1 MSQHLP
7 PVTRGSRRSVRRNI
21 RTLAAVAVTSM
32 SLVLTAC
39 GSDSGGSS
47 SADNPSSSNS
57 GGVEEARLAA
67 QAATVVP
74 TTISVTE
81 PITAPIP
88 TGKRIAYISCGVPAC
103 NTMAEV
109 ATEAAAE
116 LGWQVTTIQATSAPA
131 DIQNAM
137 QQAIRENYD
146 GVMYAGF
153 TKESFR
159 RELDQLASKGV
170 PVVAVS
176 TVDPVGD
183 GITAVILPAE
193 RGAVTGAL
201 GAQYIIAE
209 SEGKA
214 NVGLI
219 NLPAFKTIEILTDGF
234 KSTLETQCPDC
245 TYAQEDLPNTVFSK
259 GDGPARV
266 VAFLRAN
273 PEIDWLFLSNDA
285 LAVGLPSALK
295 SAGLADKVKIG
306 GAIGGTTNLEMIN
319 EGQQAF
325 TVPTPLVDIVWQ
337 QTDAMARHFAGQS
350 VDASMKPTPDVVW
363 NEKTIPADISSF
375 PPIVPTVK
383 EQFTALWGK

>member
-7 PVTRGSRRSVRRNI
+7 LVARGRRHPDRRNL
-21 RTLAAVAVTSM
+21 RTLAAVAITSM
-32 SLVLTAC
+32 SLVLAAC
-39 GSDSGGSS
+39 GSDSDEGSS
-47 SADNPSSSNS
+47 SDNPSSSNAS
-57 GGVEEARLAA
+57 GVEEAKIAA
-67 QAATVVP
+67 QEATIVP
-74 TTISVTE
+74 TKIAVTE

-103 NTMAEV
+103 NTQAEI

-131 DIQNAM
+131 DVQNAM

-159 RELDQLASKGV
+159 RELSQLSSKGV

-176 TVDPVGD
+176 TEDPVGD
-183 GITAVILPAE
+183 GITAVVRPAE
-193 RGAVTGAL
+193 EGTGAGAL
-201 GAQYIIAE
+201 GAQYIIAQ
-209 SEGKA
+209 SDGKA

-219 NLPAFKTIEILTDGF
+219 NLPAFKTIEILTEGF
-234 KSTLETQCPDC
+234 KSTLESQCPDC
-245 TYAQEDLPNTVFSK
+245 TYTQEDLPNTVFSK
-259 GDGPARV
+259 GDGPARI

-273 PEIDWLFLSNDA
+273 PKIDWLFLSNDA

-306 GAIGGTTNLEMIN
+306 GAIGGTTNLAMIK
-319 EGQQAF
+319 EGQQSYS
-325 TVPTPLVDIVWQ
+325 VPTPLVDIVWQ
-337 QTDAMARHFAGQS
+337 QTDAMARHFAGQP
-350 VDASMKPTPDVVW
+350 VEASMKPTPRVVW
-363 NEKTIPADISSF
+363 TEETIPADISSF
-375 PPIVPTVK
+375 PAIVPTVR
-383 EQFTALWGK
+383 EQYTALWGK

>member
-7 PVTRGSRRSVRRNI
+7 LITDGRRRSRRLTS

-32 SLVLTAC
+32 SLVIAAC
-39 GSDSGGSS
+39 GSSSDDSGSS
-47 SADNPSSSNS
+47 GATASS
-57 GGVEEARLAA
+57 GGGGVAEAKAAA
-67 QAATVVP
+67 QAATTVP
-74 TTISVTE
+74 TTIAVTE

-103 NTMAEV
+103 NTQAEI
-109 ATEAAAE
+109 AGEAAAK

-131 DIQNAM
+131 DVQNAM

-159 RELDQLASKGV
+159 RELGQLAAKNV

-176 TVDPVGD
+176 TEDPVGE
-183 GITAVILPAE
+183 GITAVVRPASE
-193 RGAVTGAL
+193 GTASGAL
-201 GAQYIIAE
+201 GAQFIIAE

-219 NLPAFKTIEILTDGF
+219 NLPAFKTIEILTQGF
-234 KSTLETQCPDC
+234 KSTLEEQCPDC

-259 GDGPARV
+259 GDGPARI

-273 PEIDWLFLSNDA
+273 PKIDWLFLSNDA

-306 GAIGGTTNLEMIN
+306 GAIGGTTNLEMIK
-319 EGQQAF
+319 EGQQVY
-325 TVPTPLVDIVWQ
+325 TIPTPLVDIVWQ

-350 VDASMKPTPDVVW
+350 VEASMKPTPRVVW
-363 NEKTIPADISSF
+363 NEETIPTDISTF
-375 PPIVPTVK
+375 PPIVPTVE
-383 EQFTALWGK
+383 EQYSALWGK